1 MPPILGSKIKKSL
14 FMFTSNDFAFEK
26 TLVLMFTSMFFAFDE
41 GNLCF
46 MLASVY
52 FFALVCRLLE
62 LKMLISTTGLRM
74 LLHELSSGKAEFCD
88 AISATKPRD
97 NLTSSCNCFSASQ
110 YYR

>member
-52 FFALVCRLLE
+52 FFALVCRF
-62 LKMLISTTGLRM
+62 
-74 LLHELSSGKAEFCD
+74 LHFKIITNR
-88 AISATKPRD
+88 AIVGTQDVDQHHGIENAIARIVIWESRV
-97 NLTSSCNCFSASQ
+97 L
-110 YYR
+110 